1 MSAHNVTTV
10 ETEEQALL
18 AKLAQLMGDDLGA
31 LIDLDLPGPPEENE
45 ARRRHRER
53 TAQYKTSV
61 ALKRAPDSDAVAHAC
76 SYLVIGHVAARG
88 KETGVSDRLI
98 RELVA
103 AGYDLDECTAAVDR
117 LVEGVGRRRE
127 AWRRRTRQRLG
138 MTIVGAVRELRG
150 ASSSHRLLSPG
161 EME

>member
-1 MSAHNVTTV
+1 MSAQNVTIV

-18 AKLAQLMGDDLGA
+18 AKLGELMGDDLGA
-31 LIDLDLPGPPEENE
+31 LIDLELPGPREENV

-61 ALKRAPDSDAVAHAC
+61 ALNLAPDSEAVAQAC
-76 SYLVIGHVAARG
+76 SYMVIGHLAARG
-88 KETGVSDRLI
+88 PETGVGDRLK
-98 RELVA
+98 RELAA
-103 AGYDLDECTAAVDR
+103 AGYDPEECAAVVER

-138 MTIVGAVRELRG
+138 MTIVGAVHELRG
-150 ASSSHRLLSPG
+150 A
-161 EME
+161 